1 MDEKVTEILEDLF
14 FIERGYL
21 NANHFVYRGRPPVL
35 IDTGYRASFE
45 ETHRIFIH
53 LGIDI
58 SSVHT
63 IFTTHCHCD
72 HIGGNHLIQKLSDCN
87 IILHEIGKIFIEI
100 IADFLKK
107 KIIIKRGDRFTTSV
121 RP

>member
-14 FIERGYL
+14 FVERGYL

-45 ETHRIFIH
+45 ETQRIFIH

-63 IFTTHCHCD
+63 IYATHCHCD
-72 HIGGNHLIQKLSDCN
+72 HIGGNHLIQKLSDCD
-87 IILHEIGKIFIEI
+87 IIV
-100 IADFLKK
+100 ADFLKK
-107 KIIIKRGDRFTTSV
+107 KIIIRRVTGSTRVSRPDNRSV
-121 RP
+121 L

>member
-14 FIERGYL
+14 FVERGYL

-45 ETHRIFIH
+45 ETQRIFIH

-63 IFTTHCHCD
+63 IYATHCHCD
-72 HIGGNHLIQKLSDCN
+72 HIGGNHLIQKLSDCD
-87 IILHEIGKIFIEI
+87 IIV
-100 IADFLKK
+100 ADFLKK
-107 KIIIKRGDRFTTSV
+107 KIIIRSDDRLYTSV
-121 RP
+121 TP